1 MLLFLGL
8 EEGVSS
14 LIGGVVCGL
23 LWSGGA
29 LVVRGLDS
37 VKFMLSAG
45 SLWLDIG
52 EAFSLLSMMV
62 FLSLQVTD
70 FTVSDGVVVS
80 SFSTVYKSYAGLM
93 VLVM

>member
-1 MLLFLGL
+1 LAALPGAGGRGL
-8 EEGVSS
+8 

-29 LVVRGLDS
+29 LVVRGLDPD
-37 VKFMLSAG
+37 KFMSFAG
-45 SLWLDIG
+45 SLWLG
-52 EAFSLLSMMV
+52 GGVFSLLSMMV

-70 FTVSDGVVVS
+70 FSVSDGVVVS
-80 SFSTVYKSYAGLM
+80 SFSTAYKSYAGLM